1 MKNFVKK
8 AAVWLSVAAITTGG
22 LTGCVYSPQRSGTD
36 NASGAAVSGGAVSD
50 QKDKKSETGEEN
62 KSTKSKLKCSYDG
75 KWSSW
80 INPAY
85 QSSRYFYA
93 VMNTFNDSKESAAIY
108 QITPD
113 GRKKKK
119 TGVEEKNIYQDGMYS
134 RIALLSVDSD
144 WVYYEIDGKIY
155 RVPIVA
161 ENESE
166 RLDVNQKECLVKKC
180 SGAGAVVI
188 DEQKLYYMTESEL
201 TCSKSMVRENI
212 QIHCLDLETGE
223 KRSCPEKIVKSEE
236 RSEYKES
243 YSKGEHLGVYPDN
256 VITGDY
262 IYYMAVNDYPD
273 CLYQL
278 NKSTMELLRI
288 DKLINNDINEE
299 SDYSYDIS
307 DNGDILWYIKVTGD
321 EDKDACPYE
330 ICSYDVRKQSKKVLA
345 AGEECLTVI
354 CEEEK
359 LNPENVSWVDI
370 EDIIYCDENKL
381 YIEYSLGLQQQKKK
395 KKKVWEYRTGVLV
408 CSLSSE
414 QPEVLSG
421 LGEYYKK
428 YTSKYEDEI
437 DSDMYCLGVLENGNK
452 LLMCVE
458 NDTEEQEFCAVYDM
472 ETNLLTKISD
482 KKADRLIEK
491 LGEIE
496 EQKNSYFG

>member
-22 LTGCVYSPQRSGTD
+22 LTGCVYSPQLSGTD
-36 NASGAAVSGGAVSD
+36 NASGAAVSGGAMAD

-62 KSTKSKLKCSYDG
+62 KSIKSKLKCSYDG

-80 INPAY
+80 INSEY

-93 VMNTFNDSKESAAIY
+93 VMNPSNVSKESAAIY

-113 GRKKKK
+113 GRKRKK
-119 TGVEEKNIYQDGMYS
+119 TGVEVKVYHPNGMYS
-134 RIALLSVDSD
+134 GIALLSVDSD

-166 RLDVNQKECLVKKC
+166 RLDVKQKECLVKKC
-180 SGAGAVVI
+180 SGAGAAFI

-201 TCSKSMVRENI
+201 TCSKTMVRENI

-223 KRSCPEKIVKSEE
+223 KRSCPEKIVKSEG
-236 RSEYKES
+236 RSVYKDY
-243 YSKGEHLGVYPDN
+243 YSKGEYLGVCPDT

-262 IYYMAVNDYPD
+262 IYYVDVNDYPD
-273 CLYQL
+273 YLYQL

-288 DKLINNDINEE
+288 DKLKNDVNDY
-299 SDYSYDIS
+299 SDYNYDIS

-321 EDKDACPYE
+321 DDKDTCPYE

-345 AGEECLTVI
+345 TGEECLTVI

-359 LNPENVSWVDI
+359 LNPETVSWVDI

-381 YIEYSLGLQQQKKK
+381 YIEYSLGLQPQKKK
-395 KKKVWEYRTGVLV
+395 KKKVWEYRDGVLV

-428 YTSKYEDEI
+428 YTRKYEDEI
-437 DSDMYCLGVLENGNK
+437 SSDMYCEGVLENGNK

-458 NDTEEQEFCAVYDM
+458 NDREEQEFYAVYDM

-491 LGEIE
+491 LEEIE